1 MKMLEWFVRSCV
13 ALLNKTLFV
22 DLGVG
27 KMLGLYQFSVG
38 YSPSPLNFIFNS
50 LSNFFCFNLKIS
62 ISVFLH
68 WVNFLFAFKQ
78 LTRRF
83 KSALTSLF
91 KFLIELLRYNWLVSP
106 AKWLTFQIFLL
117 DSGRLYIIT
126 IAEDLEQILEGH
138 HNLQQQEQSHI
149 HL

>member
-1 MKMLEWFVRSCV
+1 M
-13 ALLNKTLFV
+13 LFV

-38 YSPSPLNFIFNS
+38 YSPSPLNFIFKS

-68 WVNFLFAFKQ
+68 WVNFLFAFNQ

-91 KFLIELLRYNWLVSP
+91 RFLIELLRYNRLVSP